1 MATAGDSY
9 EVELKEAHLNWGTYR
24 HTNTRD
30 LRPGEGYIPI
40 PAHIAK
46 QLNIYNIHNPGLGH
60 NLFNVSS
67 SDQFIQNELL
77 KAQGGTDRTSIY
89 AKQFSIENNLS
100 RIGEWYAYT
109 NANIGDRVR
118 VEWLSETNILITLI
132 SQQSV

>member
-1 MATAGDSY
+1 MKQFKKDKLEVKIFQSREEMGETAASESAEILRKLLSG
-9 EVELKEAHLNWGTYR
+9 KEEINCVFAAA
-24 HTNTRD
+24 
-30 LRPGEGYIPI
+30 P
-40 PAHIAK
+40 
-46 QLNIYNIHNPGLGH
+46 
-60 NLFNVSS
+60 S
-67 SDQFIQNELL
+67 QNELL

-118 VEWLSETNILITLI
+118 VEWLSETDILITLI

>member
-24 HTNTRD
+24 HTKTRD

-40 PAHIAK
+40 PAHIAR
-46 QLNIYNIHNPGLGH
+46 QLNIYNIRNQGLGH

-89 AKQFSIENNLS
+89 AKQFSIEKNLS

-118 VEWLSETNILITLI
+118 VEWLSETDILITLI

>member
-40 PAHIAK
+40 PAHIAR
-46 QLNIYNIHNPGLGH
+46 QLNIYNNHNSGYGH

-67 SDQFIQNELL
+67 SDQFIQNESL
-77 KAQGGTDRTSIY
+77 KAQGGTDRTSSY

-100 RIGEWYAYT
+100 RIGEWYAHT

-118 VEWLSETNILITLI
+118 VEWLSETDILITLI
-132 SQQSV
+132 RQQ

>member
-1 MATAGDSY
+1 MAIAGDYY
-9 EVELKEAHLNWGTYR
+9 EVELREAHLNWGTYR

-40 PAHIAK
+40 PAHIAR
-46 QLNIYNIHNPGLGH
+46 QSNIYNIHNPGLGH

-109 NANIGDRVR
+109 NANIGDIVR
-118 VEWLSETNILITLI
+118 VEWLSETDILITLI